1 MRLITLIFLAV
12 STMSFSGAFAGPVL
26 VVDATAVTGGVTEFG
41 REQIKALRQV
51 SYRTSTEFTDGTPEF
66 SGPLVRDLLVA
77 VGAEDATIAVMTAAN
92 DYAIEIPVGDFLKYD
107 VILATSV
114 DGKRLSLRDKGP
126 IWVMYPLDHHK
137 ELQDPLYNSRL
148 IWQIIR
154 IELK

>member
-1 MRLITLIFLAV
+1 MRMFSLVFAAV
-12 STMSFSGAFAGPVL
+12 CALGLGGALAGPML
-26 VVDATAVTGGVTEFG
+26 VIDATGASGGVTEFS
-41 REQIKALRQV
+41 RADIKSFEQV
-51 SYRTSTEFTDGTPEF
+51 SYSTATEFTDGTPEF
-66 SGPLVRDLLVA
+66 SGPLVRDVLASVDA
-77 VGAEDATIAVMTAAN
+77 SGASVAVMTAAN
-92 DYAIEIPVGDFLKYD
+92 DYSIEIPMADFQKYD

-126 IWVMYPLDHHK
+126 IWVMYPLDNHE